1 MYISRYKLSFQF
13 RENPQI
19 AMKLIN
25 RFAEL
30 SMDSGLTDSEQMNLL
45 MMFTD
50 MGGIDRVK
58 AIALHEVKYLT
69 CVFATKY

>member
-1 MYISRYKLSFQF
+1 
-13 RENPQI
+13 
-19 AMKLIN
+19 MKLIN

-30 SMDSGLTDSEQMNLL
+30 SMDSGLTDSEQMQLL

-58 AIALHEVKYLT
+58 AIALHEVIEIICIFIT
-69 CVFATKY
+69 ITIRQEVPH